1 MVQNYEIIKRLEK
14 PKGKVKAILDT
25 DTYNEIDDQYAL
37 AYMLKCHEKF
47 QVLALHAAPFS
58 NDKADYPKLG
68 MLKSYDEIKNILG
81 LMGRQD
87 LYDIVYKGSETYLKD
102 EQTPVISP
110 AAENLVRLAKEMP
123 EGESLYVIAIGA
135 ITNVASALLMDPSIK
150 EKIVVVWLGGHA
162 YHMNDNREFNLSQDI
177 AAARVIF
184 GCGVPV
190 VQLPCIGVVDKLT
203 ISQPEIEY
211 WLKGKNPLCDY
222 LSDITIKEA
231 KIYSNIPTW
240 TRVIWDVSAIAW
252 FLEDDFMQDR
262 LEYSPIPTYDHK
274 IAFSKDRHMIRYV
287 FNINRDKIV
296 NDLFTRLTSDS

>member
-1 MVQNYEIIKRLEK
+1 MQNYEIIKLLEK

-37 AYMLKCHEKF
+37 AYMLKCPEKF
-47 QVLALHAAPFS
+47 QVMAIHAAPFS
-58 NDKADYPKLG
+58 NDKADNPKLG
-68 MLKSYDEIKNILG
+68 MLRSYDEIKNILS

-87 LYDIVYKGSETYLKD
+87 LFHIVYKGSETYLKD
-102 EQTPVISP
+102 EETPVISP
-110 AAENLVRLAKEMP
+110 AAENLVRLAHEMP
-123 EGESLYVIAIGA
+123 DGESLYVIAIGA

-150 EKIVVVWLGGHA
+150 DKIVVVWLGGNG
-162 YHMNDNREFNLSQDI
+162 YHMNDNREFNLGQDI
-177 AAARVIF
+177 AAGRVVF

-190 VQLPCIGVVDKLT
+190 VQLPCAGVVDKLT

-231 KIYSNIPTW
+231 KRYSNIPTW
-240 TRVIWDVSAIAW
+240 TRVIWDVAAIAW
-252 FLEDDFMQDR
+252 FLDDDFMQDR

-274 IAFSKDRHMIRYV
+274 LAFSKDRHMIRYV
-287 FNINRDKIV
+287 YNINRDKII
-296 NDLFTRLTSDS
+296 NDLISRLTADS